1 LARKL
6 FFEVGGYKI
15 DSEINGEILAETL
28 LKPHRSYYK
37 LLSVLVDQKK
47 IKGLAHITGGGLLE
61 NIPRILPENVSV
73 EIKRG
78 TWYEPPVFGVMQR
91 LGNVDD
97 QEMFRAFNMGVG
109 MAIICAKSER
119 ENIISHIEELG
130 EKCSSIGRVVEGNKE
145 ISIG

>member
-1 LARKL
+1 M
-6 FFEVGGYKI
+6 
-15 DSEINGEILAETL
+15 
-28 LKPHRSYYK
+28 
-37 LLSVLVDQKK
+37 
-47 IKGLAHITGGGLLE
+47 
-61 NIPRILPENVSV
+61 PENVSV